1 MKLHAALVLNV
12 TYWVIYEPR
21 RDTKRSGCSKGFND
35 RVSLIFFSAS
45 NPARKITLYRSK
57 IKEKLQLNV
66 TETQMLDFL
75 GRTETVEIEI

>member
-1 MKLHAALVLNV
+1 MQW
-12 TYWVIYEPR
+12 TWQ
-21 RDTKRSGCSKGFND
+21 GFQRQSEFD
-35 RVSLIFFSAS
+35 FFSAS